1 MKGCQRNKNIDPTPT
16 EFTVGVKKYTP
27 SIKMLKAITRQQLS
41 SDLLVFNIET
51 MQDNEDGSRIDD
63 SGHVEM
69 QTQSLIQE

>member
-1 MKGCQRNKNIDPTPT
+1 MPM

-27 SIKMLKAITRQQLS
+27 STKLLKAITRQQLS

-51 MQDNEDGSRIDD
+51 IQDNEDGSRTDV

-69 QTQSLIQE
+69 QTQSLIRE